1 MALTDL
7 QKMLVYGTATSMWQQ
22 DLLFNAY
29 FQGSSVGANLR
40 NMLLGQTPILPL
52 TNPSDQAITGRLRSD
67 SAALR
72 QNAANVSEAASMAGL
87 AASTLDTIVSTLEE
101 MEDLALQIKTGEL
114 DYSST
119 VETEYNELR
128 DKISGLIEGTLYNGM
143 AMLDSSQWGTS
154 QIDSDGNVYIQSMLN
169 GGFNLTFHAL
179 DDVSWSDLDGSNLEN
194 LVAGDLQGQLDT
206 LSGYISDMETIADI
220 YSGREDNLTGQ
231 ATAMQSQA
239 DLLDQVVAS
248 QTQSSASSLE
258 SLLLRLLSQT
268 SGSLLDEQ
276 G

>member
-248 QTQSSASSLE
+248 QTQSPASSLE